1 MESVFVGE
9 CWIIFFECCLA
20 KPIHKTS
27 VNLREIGSIVAS
39 NKSSEIL
46 EAISLSDEFS
56 VVRVKFFFMDLEGA
70 DHNFIEGF
78 FQIVDPVAS

>member
-1 MESVFVGE
+1 MESVFVSE

-20 KPIHKTS
+20 EPVHKTS
-27 VNLREIGSIVAS
+27 VNLREIGGIVTS

-70 DHNFIEGF
+70 DHNFIESF